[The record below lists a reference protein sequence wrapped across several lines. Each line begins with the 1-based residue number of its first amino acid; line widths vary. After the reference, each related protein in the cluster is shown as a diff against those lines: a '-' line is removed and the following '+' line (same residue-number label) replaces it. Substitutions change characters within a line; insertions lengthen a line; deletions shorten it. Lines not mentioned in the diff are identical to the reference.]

1 MAYENTRNY
10 EKQGGSTWV
19 ITGNLEVPS
28 SGIIEIES
36 GGSFDVKSGGN
47 QNVDSGGY
55 VNVSSGGQVSIP
67 VTSSTSNDAPI
78 PNYGMCI
85 IRAAAATASD
95 CREVAAPTRA
105 GLVLHLVANC
115 AATGV
120 NVCVAS
126 GTSLVDI
133 IIRDQAGTEKPIWQL
148 GKASTQK
155 VTLVS
160 ANTSEWYVTGPVAGT
175 FSTAGST

>member
-1 MAYENTRNY
+1 MADATYQPKVYR
-10 EKQGGSTWV
+10 KQGGAEFV
-19 ITGNLEVPS
+19 VAS
-28 SGIIEIES
+28 SGAVTVES
-36 GGSFDVKSGGN
+36 GGQIDLESGGRLD
-47 QNVDSGGY
+47 VESGGY
-55 VNVSSGGQVSIP
+55 IPISSGGQMAIP

-78 PNYGMCI
+78 PNYGLCV

-126 GTSLVDI
+126 GTSLADI
-133 IIRDQAGTEKPIWQL
+133 IIRDQSGTEKPIWQL